1 MTDTTWVVAISLVPA
16 ALRQAT
22 PLIFAGLGGISSE
35 RAGVVNIAL
44 EGMMLTGA
52 FVGVWAGQSFGV
64 IGGLGAALI
73 SGVAIGL
80 VHFAL
85 TQKLRV
91 NHIVSG
97 VAINLLAVH
106 GTTFLLRRMFHQA
119 EPHRD
124 AAIQHTLSPI
134 PFVVMALLL
143 PVAASFV
150 LFRTPFGL
158 RLRAVG
164 ESPESARMAGLNPAR
179 LKLAGVLLSG
189 VFAAAGGAY
198 LALAQVGRFSDD
210 MVSGRGYIAL
220 AAVICGRWRP
230 IGMAIAALAFGF
242 FDALQIHLQGV
253 VRLPGELLLS
263 LPYLLTILAAVMLRP
278 VPPAALGR
286 DEEAFD
292 GA

>member
-1 MTDTTWVVAISLVPA
+1 MGAMPLLVP

-22 PLIFAGLGGISSE
+22 PLVLAGLGGVFSE
-35 RAGVVNIAL
+35 RAGVVNIGL

-52 FVGVWAGQSFGV
+52 FAGVWAAQAAGP
-64 IGGLGAALI
+64 IGGLFAALA
-73 SGVAIGL
+73 SGAVVGL
-80 VHFAL
+80 VHFLL

-97 VAINLLAVH
+97 VAINLLAIH
-106 GTTFLLRRMFHQA
+106 GTTFLLRRFFHHA
-119 EPHRD
+119 TPHRE
-124 AAIQHTLSPI
+124 AAIPHALSPW
-134 PFVVMALLL
+134 PFIAMALLL
-143 PVAASFV
+143 PLATHY
-150 LFRTPFGL
+150 LLYRTTFGL

-164 ESPESARMAGLNPAR
+164 ESPERARMAGLNPTRIR
-179 LKLAGVLLSG
+179 LGGVLLSG
-189 VFAAAGGAY
+189 LFAASAGAY
-198 LALAQVGRFSDD
+198 LALSQVGRFSDD

-230 IGMAIAALAFGF
+230 IGMAVAALAFGF

-253 VRLPGELLLS
+253 VKLPGELLLS
-263 LPYLLTILAAVMLRP
+263 LPYLLTILAAMMLRP

-286 DEEAFD
+286 NEEATD